1 MPLSIKNLRIHGI
14 ILVIIALVIPLLLSG
29 QPVNAATPRSIN
41 EVGGV
46 TGLDMEYAVP
56 YSNHS
61 KGEPVNHQ
69 WASTYNMNSI
79 VTINAYINDLGFVNT
94 GDMITIPVS
103 YSGSKQYPV
112 GCDLNKNLYSPEG
125 ELMFT
130 VTAVNSVIDYISQC
144 SSIVL
149 KKVSTRN
156 YGKFEF
162 TLRSHWLADTVPS
175 KSTDETVIIGGASY
189 SFSHEIRPSWK
200 LEECQNFNK
209 HTKDKAN
216 YAYSGTANYSSES
229 HSWFTIVQ
237 CGNVYRRVNGIDQD
251 KNPGDLIA
259 WARIDPSSSDTTV
272 DFIYHELSWFHAFT
286 ELEPGSESGQKTN
299 ALNTGSVFSKRTDNP
314 VITNRALAAKNLK
327 PFEYAIEK
335 QANGQWYFAVNYG
348 QQYGQNVTN
357 AHYTW
362 TDKWT
367 DNPLGDAK
375 LAKLIVNAGKTF
387 QRSVAIVKID
397 YKTMDENRTANVYY
411 DMGDSIENY
420 AKGSFTAQNT
430 VVKNESQKLDSM
442 VSFNNNAVDVTTTVD
457 PVTGTPT
464 SVIHLPA
471 GLFRVGYT
479 FVGWSEDKNG
489 AGTIYQPGD
498 EYTLPA
504 DSSVKVLYA
513 VWKPN
518 IQHSMP
524 VTGSNEVMI
533 LLIMIMTVIIA
544 MITALSMG
552 KRKNKRSS
560 MHRMPDRGL

>member
-1 MPLSIKNLRIHGI
+1 MQLSIRTKYLRIHGI
-14 ILVIIALVIPLLLSG
+14 ILVIIALVIPLLLST
-29 QPVNAATPRSIN
+29 PVNAATTRTIN

-46 TGLDMEYAVP
+46 TRLDMEYAVL
-56 YSNHS
+56 YSNHA

-69 WASTYNMNSI
+69 WADTNHMNSI
-79 VTINAYINDLGFVNT
+79 VTINAYLNDLGAVNT

-130 VTAVNSVIDYISQC
+130 VTAVNSVIYYRSQC

-162 TLRSHWLADTVPS
+162 TIRSHWLADAVPS
-175 KSTDETVIIGGASY
+175 KSTDETVTIGGASY
-189 SFSHEIRPSWK
+189 SFSHEIKPDWK
-200 LEECQNFNK
+200 REECQNYYNK
-209 HTKDKAN
+209 QTKDKAN

-229 HSWFTIVQ
+229 HPWLTIGQ
-237 CGNVYRRVNGIDQD
+237 CGNVYRRANGIDKD

-259 WARIDPSSSDTTV
+259 WARIDPSSPDTTV
-272 DFIYHELSWFHAFT
+272 DYNYHELSWFHAFT
-286 ELEPGSESGQKTN
+286 ELEPGSEQGQKTN

-314 VITNRALAAKNLK
+314 VITNRELASKNLK
-327 PFEYAIEK
+327 PFEYAIER
-335 QANGQWYFAVNYG
+335 QNGHWYVAVNYG

-357 AHYTW
+357 APYT
-362 TDKWT
+362 WT
-367 DNPLGDAK
+367 DNPLNDAK
-375 LAKLIVNAGKTF
+375 LKKLIVNAGNTF
-387 QRSVAIVKID
+387 QRSVFIVKID
-397 YKTMDENRTANVYY
+397 YKTADENRTANVYY
-411 DMGDSIENY
+411 EMGDSIENY

-552 KRKNKRSS
+552 KRKTKRSS
-560 MHRMPDRGL
+560 IHRIPDRGL